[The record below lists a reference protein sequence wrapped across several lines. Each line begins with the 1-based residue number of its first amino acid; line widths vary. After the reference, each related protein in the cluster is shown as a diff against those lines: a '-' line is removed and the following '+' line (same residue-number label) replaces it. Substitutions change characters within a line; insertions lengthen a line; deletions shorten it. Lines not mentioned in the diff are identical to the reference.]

1 MPLVYKNP
9 KVSFSNREL
18 NTKMT
23 RLRKELCKYNE
34 DIRYKSAKL
43 CFFFFN
49 KANEATKFIHH

>member
-9 KVSFSNREL
+9 KVSFSNRGL

-23 RLRKELCKYNE
+23 QLRKELCKYNE
-34 DIRYKSAKL
+34 DIRYESAKL

-49 KANEATKFIHH
+49 KANEITKFIHH